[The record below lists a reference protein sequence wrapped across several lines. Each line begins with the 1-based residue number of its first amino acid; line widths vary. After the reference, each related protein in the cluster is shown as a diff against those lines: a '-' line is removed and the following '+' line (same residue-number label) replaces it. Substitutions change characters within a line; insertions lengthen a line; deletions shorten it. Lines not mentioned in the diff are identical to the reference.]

1 LSSSLSPNKSNALS
15 NEASAYLQQHAQN
28 PVDWRPWG
36 KAALEMA
43 QEANKLIIVSIG
55 YSSCHWCHVME
66 RESFESE
73 DVAEVMNENFIS
85 IKVDREERPEVDKMY
100 MDAVHL
106 MQQQGGWP
114 LNCIALPD
122 STPVFGGTYFKHDD
136 WIRILKQLNE
146 LWENEPEKVKEYAQK
161 VKSALNSEGL
171 IPVSEKSPKEQ
182 DINVLTAAVKR
193 YLQHIDKV
201 HGGGNR
207 APKFPMPVL
216 YQFLLHFGHHF
227 HNVGALSH
235 VQLTL
240 QKMTRGGLFD
250 HIGGGFARYST
261 DKEWKVP
268 HFEKMLYDNAQL
280 LGLYSEA
287 YGNFQDAEYADTC
300 SRIISWL
307 KREMKD
313 EKGGFYSAQDADS
326 DGVEGKYHT
335 WSIEELQTKLPDN
348 FSEFYHTDP
357 SALWEGRII
366 NIRKNPETHINN
378 PELEALNEKLLE
390 IRNEKNPPFTD
401 KKILCSWNAL
411 LGSAFVKH
419 YRFIGDKDSLKEAI
433 ELHNFIKSTF
443 LDEANMRLQHS
454 THAASGEKS
463 GFLEDYAFFIEMEL
477 ALFEATAD
485 KNYLDLAQS
494 LTEAAIEQYFDAEK
508 GLFYIS
514 AKTEELL
521 ISRPME
527 LADNVVPSSNSTM
540 ALNLNKIGTLLGN
553 EVYTGM
559 AENMLSRLEGRT
571 LDYVDGYAQ
580 WADLFLTKAIG
591 SPEIVICGDD
601 WKKRLKALVG
611 NYLPNV
617 LLVAS
622 DGSNPIEIFSDRYI
636 ANQTKTYICQSKT
649 CGLPIDTLD
658 DTKTEIQKLKRKI
671 ESI

>member
-1 LSSSLSPNKSNALS
+1 MSSTHSTNKPNALA
-15 NEASAYLQQHAQN
+15 NEASAYLQQHAYN
-28 PVDWRPWG
+28 PVGWRPWG
-36 KAALEMA
+36 KDSLKTA
-43 QEANKLIIVSIG
+43 QESNKLIIVSIG

-100 MDAVHL
+100 MDAVQL

-122 STPVFGGTYFKHDD
+122 GTPVFGGTYFKHDD
-136 WIRILKQLNE
+136 WIRLLNQLSE
-146 LWENEPEKVKEYAQK
+146 LWEKEPEKVKEYAHK
-161 VKSALNSEGL
+161 VKSALNNEGL
-171 IPVSEKSPKEQ
+171 IPTSEKSASEP
-182 DINVLTAAVKR
+182 DINALTGAVKN
-193 YLQHIDKV
+193 YLKHTDKE

-227 HNVGALSH
+227 HSLEVLNQ

-250 HIGGGFARYST
+250 HIVGGFARYST

-280 LGLYSEA
+280 LGLYAEA
-287 YGNFQDAEYADTC
+287 FGHFQDAEYADTC
-300 SRIISWL
+300 ARIKSWL
-307 KREMKD
+307 LREMKGN
-313 EKGGFYSAQDADS
+313 KGGFYSAQDADS

-348 FSEFYHTDP
+348 FSKYYHTDP

-378 PELEALNEKLLE
+378 TEVVELNEKLRE
-390 IRNEKNPPFTD
+390 IRDEKNAPFTD

-411 LGSAFVKH
+411 LGTAFVKH
-419 YRFIGDKDSLKEAI
+419 HRYVGDSDSLDQAI
-433 ELHNFIKSTF
+433 ELHDFIKHTF
-443 LDEANMRLQHS
+443 LDEEKMQLRHS
-454 THAASGEKS
+454 THASSDNESGY
-463 GFLEDYAFFIEMEL
+463 LEDYAFFIEMEL
-477 ALFEATAD
+477 ALFEATGEKA
-485 KNYLDLAQS
+485 YLEMAQS
-494 LTEAAIEQYFDAEK
+494 LAQTAIDQYFDDEK

-514 AKTEELL
+514 SKAEELL

-540 ALNLNKIGTLLGN
+540 ALNLHKLATSLGDSAF
-553 EVYTGM
+553 ETI
-559 AENMLSRLEGRT
+559 ADKMLSRLENQT
-571 LDYVDGYAQ
+571 LEYVDGFAQ
-580 WADLFLTKAIG
+580 WADLYLTKAIG
-591 SPEIVICGDD
+591 APEIVVCGDD
-601 WKKRLKALVG
+601 WKSRLNALSG
-611 NYLPNV
+611 IYFPNV
-617 LLVAS
+617 LLTSS
-622 DGSNPIEIFSDRYI
+622 DGSNPIEIFADRYTP
-636 ANQTKTYICQSKT
+636 NKTKTYLCQSKT
-649 CGLPIDTLD
+649 CGLPIDTLEE
-658 DTKTEIQKLKRKI
+658 TKTELQKLKRKI